1 VIGKNKHWGTVL
13 LLDDV
18 TNVAE
23 RDEFIYHEMMAH
35 VPMLTHPDPRRVL
48 IVGGGDGGSA
58 REILK
63 HPNLENVVMID
74 IDADVVNLS
83 KKYLPS
89 VSDGAFEDP
98 RLNLIIGDG
107 IEFVMKAEDS
117 SFDVIIVD
125 STDPNPDS
133 IAEALFTDEFY
144 TNCDRVLS
152 PQGVIATQSLTP
164 LRFVKEIY
172 QNSIKTLQKAFTKE
186 RTYAYLIPTDSYG
199 AQTSLALCFKGDSHP
214 HKLNKARVDA
224 FEKEHNL

>member
-1 VIGKNKHWGTVL
+1 VIGRNKHWGTVL

-35 VPMLTHPDPRRVL
+35 VPMMTHPDPRRVL

-63 HPNLENVVMID
+63 HPNLEKVVMID

-83 KKYLPS
+83 RKYLPS
-89 VSDGAFEDP
+89 VNAGAFDDP

-107 IEFVMKAEDS
+107 IDYVMKAEDN

-125 STDPNPDS
+125 STDPNPGS

-144 TNCDRVLS
+144 KKCSRALS
-152 PQGVIATQSLTP
+152 P
-164 LRFVKEIY
+164 
-172 QNSIKTLQKAFTKE
+172 
-186 RTYAYLIPTDSYG
+186 
-199 AQTSLALCFKGDSHP
+199 
-214 HKLNKARVDA
+214 
-224 FEKEHNL
+224 